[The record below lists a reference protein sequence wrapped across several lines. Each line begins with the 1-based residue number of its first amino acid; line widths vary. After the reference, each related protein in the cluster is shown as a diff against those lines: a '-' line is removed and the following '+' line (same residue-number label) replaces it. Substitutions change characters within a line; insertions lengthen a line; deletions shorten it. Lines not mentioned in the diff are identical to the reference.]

1 MDATEPADTEATTGD
16 SMTSAAE
23 ADTTT
28 SKPDMEAD
36 AQPATMAADNTTEE
50 APATADEATGDGATA
65 DQPAADEARADQP
78 QADQADQADQ
88 ATADEPQADQ
98 ATADEPQADQPQATD
113 QAADTSSDGPDSAS
127 DNPQDAAE
135 DGRPLG
141 AADEMADM
149 VNSAIDQMNETAA
162 EEQADGAAAAGTDA
176 PADETAETEAPDQTA
191 DAAEAPTADE
201 TADAPAAADEEDDA
215 PAAADESAD
224 APASDESAATEA
236 TAAPPAAPAPR
247 VYEGPEP
254 TTMEEL
260 LAEQST
266 EIRSL
271 KHGDV
276 VEGSVVRVDKDEI
289 LVDIGAKSEGV
300 ISNRELYGR
309 NAESQPALNIGD
321 VVLVYVLQP
330 ESPEGH
336 AVLSLRRAG
345 LERKWRSMQE
355 QLDAGA
361 IIEAPVIDHNKG
373 GLIVDCG
380 IRGFVPISQIVDF
393 PRRPQNEQPRDAAQE
408 IAEKL
413 QPYVGRKLR
422 LKILEVNR
430 KANRLILSEKV
441 ALYEERRE
449 KRDELFS
456 SLQVGQKVTGT
467 VRSIAPFG
475 VFVDLGGID
484 GLVHK
489 SELSWNKVNN
499 PEAGYRVGEEV
510 EAEVIDINH
519 ERGRISL
526 SIRRLQPDPWHSTVA
541 DLNVGDLIDGT
552 VTKIVNFGAFVRV
565 RDGLEGLIHISE
577 LSHQRVNH
585 PGDVVHE
592 GQTIKLKII
601 SLDQER
607 HRLGLS
613 LKQAEEAPA
622 RPEPAATSAPSSAPR
637 ERRPRQERSFD
648 MSQAVQE
655 PEGGIDNTL
664 AAAFA
669 QVRQQMEETEAAR
682 GTSDVTDEEM
692 ADAPAATAEDSDEA
706 PAGGEAEAP
715 ADATADETAEA
726 EAEAPAEAEATAD
739 ESAAAEAT
747 ADEPAAAEASAEP
760 ETADEP
766 VEAEAPAEAEA
777 EATADEP
784 AAAEAT
790 PEPAAEA
797 PAEAEA
803 AADEPAAA
811 EATPEPAAEAPAEA
825 EATADEP
832 AAAEATTAEPA
843 ATSAAAEADPTADAP
858 SEDAIADAMVEMPS
872 AETTSGDADATA
884 DDEKPARKGRA
895 SGKPDADSTADTE
908 GDSSSAPAEGAD
920 DAAPSDGADR
930 EEPSA

>member
-1 MDATEPADTEATTGD
+1 MAEPEA
-16 SMTSAAE
+16 
-23 ADTTT
+23 
-28 SKPDMEAD
+28 
-36 AQPATMAADNTTEE
+36 TEE
-50 APATADEATGDGATA
+50 A
-65 DQPAADEARADQP
+65 
-78 QADQADQADQ
+78 
-88 ATADEPQADQ
+88 
-98 ATADEPQADQPQATD
+98 
-113 QAADTSSDGPDSAS
+113 
-127 DNPQDAAE
+127 
-135 DGRPLG
+135 
-141 AADEMADM
+141 
-149 VNSAIDQMNETAA
+149 
-162 EEQADGAAAAGTDA
+162 AAAADVVAEPWRPRRPQPPLTSWPSRSA
-176 PADETAETEAPDQTA
+176 TEEAAAAADVVAEPPVAEPPVATEAIA
-191 DAAEAPTADE
+191 GLSAEDLE
-201 TADAPAAADEEDDA
+201 SAPAAEPEHEPIID
-215 PAAADESAD
+215 
-224 APASDESAATEA
+224 T
-236 TAAPPAAPAPR
+236 R
-247 VYEGPEP
+247 PEP

-260 LAEQST
+260 LNEQEG

-276 VEGSVVRVDKDEI
+276 VEGTVVRIDKDEM

-300 ISNRELYGR
+300 VSNRELYGR
-309 NAESQPALNIGD
+309 NTEAQPQLSIGD

-330 ESPEGH
+330 ESNEGH

-355 QLDAGA
+355 QLDAGV

-456 SLQVGQKVTGT
+456 SLQVGQHVKGS

-499 PEAGYRVGEEV
+499 PESGYHVGEEV

-526 SIRRLQPDPWHSTVA
+526 SIRRLQPDPWNSTVA
-541 DLNVGDLIDGT
+541 DLKVGDIIDGT

-565 RDGLEGLIHISE
+565 REGLEGLIHISE
-577 LSHQRVNH
+577 LSHQRVAH

-592 GQTIKLKII
+592 GQTIKLKVI
-601 SLDQER
+601 SLDSER

-622 RPEPAATSAPSSAPR
+622 RVEAPR
-637 ERRPRQERSFD
+637 ERRPRTERAFD
-648 MSQAVQE
+648 ASQAVQE

-669 QVRQQMEETEAAR
+669 QVRAQVAQQESQRAAGTDVIDDVVAVAVAEEVAEAAVAADVEALAETEA
-682 GTSDVTDEEM
+682 V
-692 ADAPAATAEDSDEA
+692 
-706 PAGGEAEAP
+706 
-715 ADATADETAEA
+715 
-726 EAEAPAEAEATAD
+726 
-739 ESAAAEAT
+739 
-747 ADEPAAAEASAEP
+747 
-760 ETADEP
+760 
-766 VEAEAPAEAEA
+766 
-777 EATADEP
+777 
-784 AAAEAT
+784 
-790 PEPAAEA
+790 
-797 PAEAEA
+797 AEA
-803 AADEPAAA
+803 AL
-811 EATPEPAAEAPAEA
+811 
-825 EATADEP
+825 
-832 AAAEATTAEPA
+832 
-843 ATSAAAEADPTADAP
+843 
-858 SEDAIADAMVEMPS
+858 
-872 AETTSGDADATA
+872 
-884 DDEKPARKGRA
+884 DDEVATLDIAEEQARGCR
-895 SGKPDADSTADTE
+895 
-908 GDSSSAPAEGAD
+908 
-920 DAAPSDGADR
+920 R
-930 EEPSA
+930 R

>member
-1 MDATEPADTEATTGD
+1 
-16 SMTSAAE
+16 
-23 ADTTT
+23 
-28 SKPDMEAD
+28 
-36 AQPATMAADNTTEE
+36 
-50 APATADEATGDGATA
+50 
-65 DQPAADEARADQP
+65 
-78 QADQADQADQ
+78 
-88 ATADEPQADQ
+88 
-98 ATADEPQADQPQATD
+98 
-113 QAADTSSDGPDSAS
+113 
-127 DNPQDAAE
+127 
-135 DGRPLG
+135 
-141 AADEMADM
+141 
-149 VNSAIDQMNETAA
+149 
-162 EEQADGAAAAGTDA
+162 
-176 PADETAETEAPDQTA
+176 
-191 DAAEAPTADE
+191 
-201 TADAPAAADEEDDA
+201 
-215 PAAADESAD
+215 
-224 APASDESAATEA
+224 
-236 TAAPPAAPAPR
+236 
-247 VYEGPEP
+247 
-254 TTMEEL
+254 MEEL
-260 LAEQST
+260 LNESQT

-276 VEGSVVRVDKDEI
+276 VDGNIVRIDKDEI

-300 ISNRELYGR
+300 ISNRELHGR
-309 NAESQPALNIGD
+309 NAESQPELNIGD
-321 VVLVYVLQP
+321 QVLVYVLQP

-345 LERKWRSMQE
+345 LERKWRAMQE
-355 QLDAGA
+355 QLDEGV

-475 VFVDLGGID
+475 VFIDLGGID

-541 DLNVGDLIDGT
+541 DLKVGDVIDGT

-592 GQTIKLKII
+592 GQTLKLKII

-622 RPEPAATSAPSSAPR
+622 PARRTRSPVGRSRTAATRWQRWWPRLRPEPGHP
-637 ERRPRQERSFD
+637 
-648 MSQAVQE
+648 
-655 PEGGIDNTL
+655 G
-664 AAAFA
+664 
-669 QVRQQMEETEAAR
+669 AR
-682 GTSDVTDEEM
+682 GRYRQH
-692 ADAPAATAEDSDEA
+692 ACRCLR
-706 PAGGEAEAP
+706 AGPP
-715 ADATADETAEA
+715 ADRGDRGRSTETSIRTTRRRLEAT
-726 EAEAPAEAEATAD
+726 AEAPAEAEAVAK
-739 ESAAAEAT
+739 
-747 ADEPAAAEASAEP
+747 
-760 ETADEP
+760 
-766 VEAEAPAEAEA
+766 
-777 EATADEP
+777 
-784 AAAEAT
+784 
-790 PEPAAEA
+790 
-797 PAEAEA
+797 
-803 AADEPAAA
+803 
-811 EATPEPAAEAPAEA
+811 
-825 EATADEP
+825 
-832 AAAEATTAEPA
+832 
-843 ATSAAAEADPTADAP
+843 P
-858 SEDAIADAMVEMPS
+858 S
-872 AETTSGDADATA
+872 
-884 DDEKPARKGRA
+884 R
-895 SGKPDADSTADTE
+895 
-908 GDSSSAPAEGAD
+908 
-920 DAAPSDGADR
+920 
-930 EEPSA
+930 